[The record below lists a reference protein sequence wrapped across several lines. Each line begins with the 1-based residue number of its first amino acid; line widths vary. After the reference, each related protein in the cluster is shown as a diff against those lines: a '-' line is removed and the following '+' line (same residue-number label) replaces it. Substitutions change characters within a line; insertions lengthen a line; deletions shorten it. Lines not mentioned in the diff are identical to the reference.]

1 MLMDFFHFSDYITIV
16 IFLVKLS
23 FVTVVVVMNNLM
35 KLLNMGRF

>member
-1 MLMDFFHFSDYITIV
+1 MLMDFFHFSDYTTIV
-16 IFLVKLS
+16 IFHVKLS